1 MKPVALLLTST
12 VALILVGACGG
23 TSTPGPAGS
32 ASLERASARPGV
44 ILNQDLGRVDFVT
57 FAEAMQDIVIRKY
70 RFSLRRRE
78 EQIQSVFYETIWQ
91 IRVPTEEEQARGILD
106 ARHRVVMEGRRAGG
120 ASLPGGSQ
128 VYRISLR
135 IDNEVRS
142 RDQAEWHP
150 DPTMDSEVERDLR
163 RMVSDLQLEIRTGR

>member
-1 MKPVALLLTST
+1 
-12 VALILVGACGG
+12 
-23 TSTPGPAGS
+23 
-32 ASLERASARPGV
+32 
-44 ILNQDLGRVDFVT
+44 
-57 FAEAMQDIVIRKY
+57 MQDIVIRKY

-78 EQIQSVFYETIWQ
+78 EQFQSVFYETIWQ

-120 ASLPGGSQ
+120 AALPGGSQ

-142 RDQAEWHP
+142 RNQSEWHP
-150 DPTMDSEVERDLR
+150 DPTMDSELERDLR